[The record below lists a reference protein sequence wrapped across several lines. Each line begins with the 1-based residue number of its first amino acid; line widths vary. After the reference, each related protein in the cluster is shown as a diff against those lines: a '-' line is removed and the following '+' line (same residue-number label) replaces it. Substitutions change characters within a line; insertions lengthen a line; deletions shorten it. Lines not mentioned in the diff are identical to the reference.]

1 MASYEMQ
8 ESNLPNQEGKRILF
22 PRMKLWGQA
31 NLEDIVEKI
40 CEASSFTSGDVK
52 GIVRALAEQ
61 IAYEMASGR
70 SVKIEGIGVFSPALG
85 LRKGAERETGE
96 AGSARRNATNIQIDN
111 VHFKADKELLRRTN
125 SHCTLERST
134 RKFSKSSAQY
144 TPEERLALAKRH
156 LETHPFLTVT
166 DYCQLTGLLR
176 DTAAKELRRWKMDA
190 ASGIVTKGI
199 GTHKVYVLRKTT
211 GDLSAEK

>member
-31 NLEDIVEKI
+31 NLENIIEKI

-52 GIVRALAEQ
+52 GIVQALAEE

-70 SVKIEGIGVFSPALG
+70 SVKIEGIGVFPPALG
-85 LRKGAERETGE
+85 LRKGVEREMGE
-96 AGSARRNATNIQIDN
+96 AGSTKRNATNIQIDN

-125 SHCTLERST
+125 AHCTLERST
-134 RKFSKSSAQY
+134 RKFCKSSTQY
-144 TPEERLALAKRH
+144 TPEERLALAKQY

-176 DTAAKELRRWKMDA
+176 DTAAKELRHWKA
-190 ASGIVTKGI
+190 EATSGIGSEGI
-199 GTHKVYVLRKTT
+199 GTHKVYVLRKSTSGT
-211 GDLSAEK
+211 SSEK